1 MTSNENQSNPMKIN
15 AIQWASWH
23 LGRVVWWIISKYLRL
38 DAVLH
43 ESAELGDFDQAERC
57 FRRAEL
63 RGSVPARAWC
73 MLARARAQQRKAQL
87 SDVDPRGRQ
96 GARSH
101 PAEILAA
108 LGAKLSALR
117 GAAGHA
123 AVHALAPLVPASSAD
138 GEENA
143 AHGYTGI
150 FPCGRGFYIV
160 KVGWRG
166 FYIRKCDCRHGLANP
181 GCHQATGS
189 RYMRSTIGV
198 CGASSS
204 ISILGLSRWRP
215 AGPR

>member
-1 MTSNENQSNPMKIN
+1 VQAAESFILGSAPKTAAREYE
-15 AIQWASWH
+15 AIQQH
-23 LGRVVWWIISKYLRL
+23 
-38 DAVLH
+38 
-43 ESAELGDFDQAERC
+43 AEAAECMEQVSDWRE
-57 FRRAEL
+57 A
-63 RGSVPARAWC
+63 RGH
-73 MLARARAQQRKAQL
+73 
-87 SDVDPRGRQ
+87 Q

-101 PAEILAA
+101 PAKILAA

-204 ISILGLSRWRP
+204 ISILGLSR
-215 AGPR
+215 